1 MSIVITAKTKEGV
14 VMVSDGQTVESM
26 GRISNLG
33 YKKCYKLNDNLLFG
47 AVGDISTIDYV
58 LDIIK
63 RDNEKLSESI
73 ELGYYH
79 IIDFFK
85 TINDKVVGL
94 FGEELSVTF
103 AIASLDKL
111 FNVAFEGKEII
122 ASQEYDMFAIG
133 AECQTAV
140 SMLRSDRL
148 QSYDLNSVGIV
159 LRNMLK
165 DLSQQ
170 NIYIGGE
177 IFTET
182 LSKGVV
188 Q

>member
-1 MSIVITAKTKEGV
+1 
-14 VMVSDGQTVESM
+14 VS
-26 GRISNLG
+26 
-33 YKKCYKLNDNLLFG
+33 
-47 AVGDISTIDYV
+47 
-58 LDIIK
+58 
-63 RDNEKLSESI
+63 
-73 ELGYYH
+73 
-79 IIDFFK
+79 
-85 TINDKVVGL
+85 L

-103 AIASLDKL
+103 AIASPDKL
-111 FNVAFEGKEII
+111 FNIAFEGKEII
-122 ASQEYDMFAIG
+122 ASQEDGLFAIG
-133 AECQTAV
+133 AERQTAV
-140 SMLRSDRL
+140 TMLRSDRL

-182 LSKGVV
+182 LSKGFV